1 MATYRTKQGDTWDGI
16 AHTQLGDVALT
27 NQLMQMNGE
36 YLEYF
41 TFPTGIVL
49 NLPDV
54 QKTPESSA
62 APWKQVAG

>member
-36 YLEYF
+36 YLDYF

-62 APWKQVAG
+62 APWKQVVG